1 MSKDWLFKTGE
12 YTCHL
17 RTVGVLVK
25 DGKVLVQRERDGEEY
40 ALPGGTV
47 KTGETTQETLIRE
60 FKEETGAD
68 IRIQKL
74 LWTEET
80 FWEWN
85 GNKVH
90 GIEFYYL
97 AEAVA
102 GCEISDNGEFVSQ
115 KDNCNVLLG
124 WMPIEE
130 LKNITIYPEFV
141 KEEIV
146 YLNGPS
152 KHFVSR

>member
-1 MSKDWLFKTGE
+1 MGKDWLFKTDD

-17 RTVGVLVK
+17 RTVGVLIK
-25 DGKVLVQRERDGEEY
+25 EDKVLVQRERNGEEY

-47 KTGETTQETLIRE
+47 KTGETTEETLIRE
-60 FKEETGAD
+60 FEEETGAG
-68 IRIQKL
+68 IEIQKL

-85 GNKVH
+85 GKKVH

-97 AEAVA
+97 AEAVK
-102 GCEISDNGEFVSQ
+102 GCEIPDNGEFVSQ

-124 WMPIEE
+124 WMPIEKM
-130 LKNITIYPEFV
+130 KNITIYPEFV
-141 KEEIV
+141 KEEIN
-146 YLNGPS
+146 YLDGPP